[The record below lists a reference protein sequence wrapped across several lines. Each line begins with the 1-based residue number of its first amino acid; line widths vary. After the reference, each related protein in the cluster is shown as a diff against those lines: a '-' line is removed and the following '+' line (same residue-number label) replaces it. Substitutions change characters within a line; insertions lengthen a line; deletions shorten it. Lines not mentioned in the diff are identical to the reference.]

1 FDMYGAEDMGI
12 HKYDILSQRGLGH
25 IKDAVE
31 IVEETKGIKIDIT
44 QTTKF
49 KQDPLVN
56 QLLMQGRCMGC
67 FYIESPAMR
76 MLLGKLNCNDYI
88 TLVAASSIIRPGV
101 ARSGM
106 MREYIRR
113 HHNPDKFEYIH
124 PKMGELMKETY
135 GVMVYQEDVIKVAHH
150 FAGLG
155 LAESDVL
162 RRGMSGKF
170 RSRKEFKRVE
180 QQFFDNCKNL
190 GYPDAITNE
199 VWRQIES
206 FAGYSFS
213 KAHSASYAV
222 ESYQSLYLKAYHPL
236 EFIVGV
242 INNFGGFYRT
252 EFYFHEAR
260 ISGANI
266 EAPCVNTSDHL
277 TKLIDKNIYM
287 GFIHLKSLE
296 RKVGEGIPK
305 ERAVNGPFSSMENF
319 IHRIPI
325 GMEQIN
331 ILIRIGAFR
340 FTGKSK
346 RTLLWEA
353 RLMYSEKKEVR
364 HSMSI
369 FEPQANYQVPH
380 LDRRPFEDA
389 FDELEL
395 LGFPLCD
402 PFTLLENNNFGNTKA
417 DELKKRIGKYV
428 EIVGY
433 LVTTKNTHTKDHKL
447 MHFGTFIDSKGM
459 VFDTTHFPNTSKR
472 YPFRG
477 KGFYRIK
484 GKVVEDFGYPMIEVS
499 YMNKEPMVHKHP
511 EENPKVENARA
522 V

>member
-1 FDMYGAEDMGI
+1 
-12 HKYDILSQRGLGH
+12 
-25 IKDAVE
+25 
-31 IVEETKGIKIDIT
+31 
-44 QTTKF
+44 
-49 KQDPLVN
+49 
-56 QLLMQGRCMGC
+56 MQGRCMGC

-236 EFIVGV
+236 EFMVGV

-260 ISGANI
+260 IYGANI
-266 EAPCVNTSDHL
+266 KAPCVNTSDYL
-277 TKLIDKNIYM
+277 TRIIGKDIYM

-305 ERAVNGPFSSMENF
+305 ERTVNGPFSSMENF

-340 FTGKSK
+340 FTGKTK

-369 FEPQANYQVPH
+369 FEPQASYQVPV
-380 LDRRPFEDA
+380 LEKRPFEDA

-402 PFTLLENNNFGNTKA
+402 PFTLLENSNFGNVKA
-417 DELKKRIGKYV
+417 KELKQRIGKYI

-447 MHFGTFIDSKGM
+447 MHFGTFLDSEGM

-477 KGFYRIK
+477 
-484 GKVVEDFGYPMIEVS
+484 
-499 YMNKEPMVHKHP
+499 
-511 EENPKVENARA
+511 
-522 V
+522 

>member
-1 FDMYGAEDMGI
+1 
-12 HKYDILSQRGLGH
+12 
-25 IKDAVE
+25 
-31 IVEETKGIKIDIT
+31 
-44 QTTKF
+44 
-49 KQDPLVN
+49 
-56 QLLMQGRCMGC
+56 
-67 FYIESPAMR
+67 
-76 MLLGKLNCNDYI
+76 
-88 TLVAASSIIRPGV
+88 
-101 ARSGM
+101 
-106 MREYIRR
+106 
-113 HHNPDKFEYIH
+113 
-124 PKMGELMKETY
+124 
-135 GVMVYQEDVIKVAHH
+135 
-150 FAGLG
+150 
-155 LAESDVL
+155 
-162 RRGMSGKF
+162 MSGKS

-180 QQFFDNCKNL
+180 QQFFDNCKEK
-190 GYPDAITNE
+190 GYPDSITNE

-222 ESYQSLYLKAYHPL
+222 ESYQSLYLKAHHPL
-236 EFIVGV
+236 EFMVGV

-266 EAPCVNTSDHL
+266 KAPCVNTSDHL
-277 TKLIDKNIYM
+277 TKLIGKDIYM

-296 RKVGEGIPK
+296 RKAGKGIPK

-319 IHRIPI
+319 VHRIPI

-340 FTGKSK
+340 FTGKPK

-353 RLMYSEKKEVR
+353 RLMYSEKKKVR

-369 FEPQANYQVPH
+369 FEPQANYKVP
-380 LDRRPFEDA
+380 LLEKKPFEDA

-395 LGFPLCD
+395 LGFSLCD
-402 PFTLLENNNFGNTKA
+402 PFTLLENSNFGNVSA
-417 DELKKRIGKYV
+417 EELMTRIGKYV

-447 MHFGTFIDSKGM
+447 MHFGTFLDCEGR
-459 VFDTTHFPNTSKR
+459 VFDTTHFPNTSRK

-484 GKVVEDFGYPMIEVS
+484 GKVVEDFAYPMIEVS
-499 YMNKEPMVHKHP
+499 FMIRETMVHKQG
-511 EENPKVENARA
+511 EENPKVENARINSIN
-522 V
+522 

>member
-1 FDMYGAEDMGI
+1 
-12 HKYDILSQRGLGH
+12 
-25 IKDAVE
+25 
-31 IVEETKGIKIDIT
+31 
-44 QTTKF
+44 
-49 KQDPLVN
+49 
-56 QLLMQGRCMGC
+56 
-67 FYIESPAMR
+67 
-76 MLLGKLNCNDYI
+76 
-88 TLVAASSIIRPGV
+88 LVAASSIIRPGV

-106 MREYIRR
+106 MREYIYR
-113 HHNPDKFEYIH
+113 HHNPNKFEYIH
-124 PKMGELMKETY
+124 PKIGELMNETY

-150 FAGLG
+150 FAGLN
-155 LAESDVL
+155 LAESDIL

-180 QQFFDNCKNL
+180 QKFFDNCKAK
-190 GYPDAITNE
+190 GYPESITNE

-206 FAGYSFS
+206 FSGYSFS

-236 EFIVGV
+236 EFMVGV

-260 ISGANI
+260 MSGANI
-266 EAPCVNTSDHL
+266 EAPCVNTGDYL
-277 TKLIDKNIYM
+277 TKIIGKDIYM

-296 RKVGEGIPK
+296 RKIGEGVPK
-305 ERAVNGPFSSMENF
+305 ERELNGPYQSMENF
-319 IHRIPI
+319 VHRIPV
-325 GMEQIN
+325 GLEQIN
-331 ILIRIGAFR
+331 LLIRIGAFR
-340 FTGKSK
+340 FTGKPK

-364 HSMSI
+364 HSLSI
-369 FEPQANYQVPH
+369 FEPPANYQVPH
-380 LDRRPFEDA
+380 LDKRPFEDA

-395 LGFPLCD
+395 LGFSLCD
-402 PFTLLENNNFGNTKA
+402 PFSLLEDSNFGNTKA
-417 DELKKRIGKYV
+417 EELKKRIGKYV

-447 MHFGTFIDSKGM
+447 MHFGTFIDNEGM

-499 YMNKEPMVHKHP
+499 FMIRETMVHKHQ
-511 EENPKVENARA
+511 EENPKVENARMKG
-522 V
+522 

>member
-1 FDMYGAEDMGI
+1 
-12 HKYDILSQRGLGH
+12 
-25 IKDAVE
+25 
-31 IVEETKGIKIDIT
+31 
-44 QTTKF
+44 
-49 KQDPLVN
+49 
-56 QLLMQGRCMGC
+56 
-67 FYIESPAMR
+67 MR
-76 MLLGKLNCNDYI
+76 MLLGKLECSDYI

-106 MREYIRR
+106 MREYISR
-113 HHNPDKFEYIH
+113 HHNPNNFEYIH

-150 FAGLG
+150 FAGLD
-155 LAESDVL
+155 LAEADIL

-170 RSRKEFKRVE
+170 RSRAEFKRVE
-180 QQFFDNCKNL
+180 QKFFDSCRQQ

-206 FAGYSFS
+206 FSGYSFS

-236 EFIVGV
+236 EFMVGV

-260 ISGANI
+260 MAGANI
-266 EAPCVNTSDHL
+266 EAPCVNTSDYL
-277 TKLIDKNIYM
+277 TKIIGKDIYM

-296 RKVGEGIPK
+296 QKIGQGIPA
-305 ERAVNGPFSSMENF
+305 ERERHGKYTSMENF
-319 IHRIPI
+319 VHRIPL
-325 GMEQIN
+325 GLEQIN

-353 RLMYSEKKEVR
+353 RLLFGEKKETR
-364 HSMSI
+364 HSMTI
-369 FEPQANYQVPH
+369 FESPVSYTVPH
-380 LDRRPFEDA
+380 LEKRPYEDA
-389 FDELEL
+389 FDEMEL

-402 PFTLLENNNFGNTKA
+402 PFSLLENNYFGNVKA
-417 DELKKRIGKYV
+417 AELKKRINKQV

-447 MHFGTFIDSKGM
+447 MHFGTFTDQEGM
-459 VFDTTHFPNTSKR
+459 VFDTTHFPNTSMK

-477 KGFYRIK
+477 KGFYRIR
-484 GKVVEDFGYPMIEVS
+484 GKVAEDFGYPMIEVS
-499 YMNKEPMVHKHP
+499 YMLKETMVHKLP
-511 EENPKVENARA
+511 EENPKVENAMR
-522 V
+522 VH